1 MKIQNN
7 EKNLFPVICNDVV
20 VMCLFGYRISD
31 DYKIDAKTQNVLRVE
46 FDYDEDRRNIVEKY

>member
-1 MKIQNN
+1 M
-7 EKNLFPVICNDVV
+7 
-20 VMCLFGYRISD
+20 MCLFGYRISD